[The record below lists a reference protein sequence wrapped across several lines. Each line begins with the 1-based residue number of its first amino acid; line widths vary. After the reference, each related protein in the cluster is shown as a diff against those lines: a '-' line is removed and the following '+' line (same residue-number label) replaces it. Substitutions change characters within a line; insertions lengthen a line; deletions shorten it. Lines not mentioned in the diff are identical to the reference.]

1 VSTLDETAA
10 RLGTSARYVRRLV
23 EQKRLS
29 LARSS
34 GAAIVLDPG
43 SIDAFEQTRQTPG
56 RPRKITTRDALA
68 RELLSQPNP
77 GISPRTLAR
86 IRQELSRFTQSEL
99 AERLRSSSDPA
110 LSALATLALSAP
122 TYLAQKRAQKVLRD
136 LHAAWAATRFPR
148 GRRSRQLALTDIATT
163 SSAAAAAR
171 VAIRDDNR
179 DLAFRLI
186 VDHVAV
192 LAAQESE
199 QIAALMTRPSSTGD
213 VALDALLH
221 AGVAWVAST
230 HGVPLPAWSRPIHLP
245 KFWNPTG
252 RTVILENALPQFLD
266 ANIYCEARDMGVA

>member
-1 VSTLDETAA
+1 MSTLEETAA

-29 LARSS
+29 LAPSS
-34 GAAIVLDPG
+34 GAAITLDAE

-56 RPRKITTRDALA
+56 RPQKVTTRDALA
-68 RELLSQPNP
+68 RELLGEPNP

-86 IRQELSRFTQSEL
+86 LRQDLSRFTQSEL
-99 AERLRSSSDPA
+99 AERLRNSSDPA
-110 LSALATLALSAP
+110 LSDLATQALSAP
-122 TYLAQKRAQKVLRD
+122 SYLAQKRAQKVLRD
-136 LHAAWAATRFPR
+136 LHAAWAVTRFPR
-148 GRRSRQLALTDIATT
+148 GRQQRQLALTDIATT
-163 SSAAAAAR
+163 SSAAASAR

-199 QIAALMTRPSSTGD
+199 QIAALMTRPPNTGD

-230 HGVPLPAWSRPIHLP
+230 HGVSLPAWYRPIHLP
-245 KFWNPTG
+245 EFWNPTG
-252 RTVILENALPQFLD
+252 RTVILENALPQFFD
-266 ANIYCEARDMGVA
+266 ANIYCEARDVGAA